1 MCLVQEADDPKGL
14 VSEVSPRMRSRC
26 KQGFDQKVQTK
37 KKKELNELKA
47 SGEFKITWDV
57 QEPERAKPQKHEP
70 PKYTVR
76 QMNDA
81 AKRYGMSYGH
91 YSALLAQGKVKDP
104 DER

>member
-1 MCLVQEADDPKGL
+1 M
-14 VSEVSPRMRSRC
+14 
-26 KQGFDQKVQTK
+26 TK
-37 KKKELNELKA
+37 KCKVKRQKELNEIKA

-57 QEPERAKPQKHEP
+57 QEPECARPQKHEP

-81 AKRYGMSYGH
+81 AKRYGMSYGY
-91 YSALLAQGKVKDP
+91 YSTLLAQGKVKAP

>member
-1 MCLVQEADDPKGL
+1 
-14 VSEVSPRMRSRC
+14 MRSER
-26 KQGFDQKVQTK
+26 KQGFDQKIQSQK
-37 KKKELNELKA
+37 AKELNELKA

-57 QEPERAKPQKHEP
+57 QEPERARPQKHEP

-91 YSALLAQGKVKDP
+91 YSTLLAQGKVKAP

>member
-1 MCLVQEADDPKGL
+1 MRLVQEANAK
-14 VSEVSPRMRSRC
+14 
-26 KQGFDQKVQTK
+26 KQ
-37 KKKELNELKA
+37 KELKELKA
-47 SGEFKITWDV
+47 SGEFKISWDV
-57 QEPERAKPQKHEP
+57 QGPERAKPKKAEP

-91 YSALLAQGKVKDP
+91 YSTLLAQGKVKAP